1 MKIERRSRV
10 SALAALVICALVLP
24 LSGYGRED
32 VPSGPPP
39 EQSRSSVESR
49 GEEPASE
56 VVVHFDRQLDGYQ
69 PQKQEYNFYFTYKMV
84 HPWWDAVALGIED
97 AAAQYEDMGVVIEY
111 EYLAPDKASA
121 QDQIRR
127 LNEAAGFHIIEV

>member
-24 LSGYGRED
+24 LSGCGRED
-32 VPSGPPP
+32 VPPPP
-39 EQSRSSVESR
+39 EQSRSTVESR

-84 HPWWDAVALGIED
+84 HPWWDAVALGCC
-97 AAAQYEDMGVVIEY
+97 GV
-111 EYLAPDKASA
+111 LWD
-121 QDQIRR
+121 RR
-127 LNEAAGFHIIEV
+127 FCEAVRGTGNHYQL